1 MSLPFCIAANFGHQL
16 RMYCNMLIKFD
27 PHNGS
32 LQPDTYACTLR
43 GYTYVFDVY
52 ERRALALLKAR
63 CWFVNIDSDCT
74 KVEIKNITASHLT
87 PTRYFSQQIH
97 RQLTQHS
104 ISHKWLCCCGCGGC
118 RARPAQRR
126 WEQLRNLNRQTA
138 NSCNLMGA
146 EYQMWFAYTANDCN
160 LALAM
165 EDFATATQHQ
175 QNIRDVRRC
184 AA

>member
-1 MSLPFCIAANFGHQL
+1 MYVNLGNLFIHMYLMYMKGELSLCWKLVVGSSILTAIVQKL
-16 RMYCNMLIKFD
+16 KWKNM
-27 PHNGS
+27 
-32 LQPDTYACTLR
+32 
-43 GYTYVFDVY
+43 
-52 ERRALALLKAR
+52 
-63 CWFVNIDSDCT
+63 
-74 KVEIKNITASHLT
+74 TASHLT